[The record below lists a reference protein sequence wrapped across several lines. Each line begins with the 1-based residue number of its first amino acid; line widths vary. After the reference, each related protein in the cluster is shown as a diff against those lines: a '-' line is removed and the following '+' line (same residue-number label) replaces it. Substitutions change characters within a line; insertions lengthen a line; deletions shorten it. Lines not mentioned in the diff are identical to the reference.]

1 MGVAS
6 AIPRPGAGASYY
18 GEDLIRLMV
27 VDDSVTAR
35 TVFSRIISRE
45 DDMELVVEAATAEE
59 ALEILTVAD
68 VDVILLDLEMP
79 GMGGLQAMPQLIQAA
94 PGAQIMVVSGLTVEG
109 AEPTL
114 AALSLGA
121 ADTLAKPR
129 PGLFD
134 QDYRDRLLG
143 KIRALGGKADPV
155 VARYAAQAPKP
166 AAPALRPAS
175 GQRPQVLAIGA
186 STGGIHALAVL
197 FNALPRKLDMPI
209 LVTQHLP
216 GSFMDAFARQLTQ
229 ASGRP
234 ASLAADGT
242 VLQNDHI
249 LVAPGNAHMTIV
261 EAGGRLKV
269 KLDKTPATSGCMPS
283 VDPMFASLAESVGA
297 QALGIVLSGMGR
309 DGTLGAGKIAAAGGS
324 ILVQDEATCAVWG
337 MPGSVA
343 LAGLASCVLPPEQI
357 AGRIAAMAKVQ

>member
-1 MGVAS
+1 MGFAS
-6 AIPRPGAGASYY
+6 TIPGPGAGAAVY
-18 GEDLIRLMV
+18 GEGLIRLMV

-35 TVFSRIISRE
+35 TVFSRIIARE
-45 DDMELVVEAATAEE
+45 DDMELVAEAATAEE

-79 GMGGLQAMPQLIQAA
+79 GMGGLEAIPQMILAA
-94 PGAQIMVVSGLTVEG
+94 PDAQIMVVSSLTVEG

-134 QDYRDRLLG
+134 QDYRDRLLA
-143 KIRALGGKADPV
+143 KIRALGGKAIE
-155 VARYAAQAPKP
+155 A
-166 AAPALRPAS
+166 AAPALTPKRAAPVLRPAS
-175 GQRPQVLAIGA
+175 GKRPKVLAIGA
-186 STGGIHALAVL
+186 STGGIHALGM
-197 FNALPRKLDMPI
+197 FFTALPRKLDMPI

-216 GSFMDAFARQLTQ
+216 GSFMDAFARQLLL

-234 ASLAADGT
+234 ASLAADGAI
-242 VLQNDHI
+242 LQDDHI
-249 LVAPGNAHMTIV
+249 LVAPGNAHLTVV
-261 EAGGRLKV
+261 EDNGRLRV
-269 KLDKTPATSGCMPS
+269 RLDKRPSVSGCMPS
-283 VDPMFASLAESVGA
+283 VDPMFESLAERLGPH
-297 QALGIVLSGMGR
+297 ALGVVLSGMGR
-309 DGTLGAGKIAAAGGS
+309 DGTLGAREIAAANGTV
-324 ILVQDEATCAVWG
+324 LVQDEPSCAVWG

-357 AGRIAAMAKVQ
+357 ADKVAAMARVS

>member
-1 MGVAS
+1 MGFAS
-6 AIPRPGAGASYY
+6 AIPGPGPGASYY

-35 TVFSRIISRE
+35 TVFSRIIARE

-79 GMGGLQAMPQLIQAA
+79 GMGGLEAMPQLIKAA
-94 PGAQIMVVSGLTVEG
+94 PHAQIMVVSGLTVEG

-143 KIRALGGKADPV
+143 KIRALGGKTPA
-155 VARYAAQAPKP
+155 VAVPSAQARRP
-166 AAPALRPAS
+166 APPALRPAS
-175 GQRPQVLAIGA
+175 AQRPQVLAIGA
-186 STGGIHALAVL
+186 STGGIHALSML

-216 GSFMDAFARQLTQ
+216 GSFMDAFARQLQQ
-229 ASGRP
+229 ASGRA

-242 VLQNDHI
+242 VLQADHI

-261 EAGGRLKV
+261 ESGGRLKV
-269 KLDKTPATSGCMPS
+269 KLDKTPAASGCMPS
-283 VDPMFASLAESVGA
+283 VDPMFSSLADSVGA
-297 QALGIVLSGMGR
+297 RALGIVLSGMGR

-343 LAGLASCVLPPEQI
+343 LAGLASSVLPPEQI

>member
-1 MGVAS
+1 
-6 AIPRPGAGASYY
+6 
-18 GEDLIRLMV
+18 MV

-79 GMGGLQAMPQLIQAA
+79 GMGGLEAMPQLIEAA

-134 QDYRDRLLG
+134 QEYRDRLLG
-143 KIRALGGKADPV
+143 KIRALGGKAIQ
-155 VARYAAQAPKP
+155 AAVPATAPRP
-166 AAPALRPAS
+166 PAPALRPAS

-186 STGGIHALAVL
+186 STGGIHALSVL
-197 FNALPRKLDMPI
+197 FNALPRKLDMAI

-216 GSFMDAFARQLTQ
+216 GSFMDAFARQLQQ

-269 KLDKTPATSGCMPS
+269 RLDKTPATSGCMPS
-283 VDPMFASLAESVGA
+283 VDPMFASLAEAVGA

-324 ILVQDEATCAVWG
+324 VLVQDEATCAVWG

-357 AGRIAAMAKVQ
+357 AGRIAAMAKVR